1 MAPMRALAIAAVML
15 SMTWTVEASVAVVP
29 DGDRA
34 VLRDGEGRQLVSFS
48 GVELSVS
55 WMGAAGRT
63 YQLYRA
69 ESLDDEFLPY
79 GEPVAGVAGEITV
92 DIPKG
97 ESPSAFFRVKVNE
110 LD

>member
-1 MAPMRALAIAAVML
+1 MRALAIAAVML

-55 WMGAAGRT
+55 WMGAAGRG
-63 YQLYRA
+63 Y
-69 ESLDDEFLPY
+69 
-79 GEPVAGVAGEITV
+79 
-92 DIPKG
+92 
-97 ESPSAFFRVKVNE
+97 RVKYV
-110 LD
+110 LRQGGK